1 MIGAYPSET
10 NIVDKC
16 RKTSCCETKSYY
28 NLSKNIII
36 FITMSCSKCVILIHA
51 GALIRTSDTDK
62 RHIGVFQH
70 LTIMWSWFFG
80 LCREFP
86 SIAPRVFLTRVF
98 LTFSLWP
105 NHCCRKMDRNNIMSA
120 LTILKRHNNGF
131 EDCNFVVIL
140 HVELHMQSYFE
151 RYDWD

>member
-1 MIGAYPSET
+1 MLW
-10 NIVDKC
+10 K
-16 RKTSCCETKSYY
+16 KSYY

-36 FITMSCSKCVILIHA
+36 FIKMSCSKYMILIYA
-51 GALIRTSDTDK
+51 GALIRTSDTYY

-86 SIAPRVFLTRVF
+86 SIAPRVFLT
-98 LTFSLWP
+98 FSLWP

-120 LTILKRHNNGF
+120 LGILKRHNNGF
-131 EDCNFVVIL
+131 EDCNFFVIL
-140 HVELHMQSYFE
+140 CRELHMQSYFRALCLKKTIGE
-151 RYDWD
+151 ITVKSFFLK